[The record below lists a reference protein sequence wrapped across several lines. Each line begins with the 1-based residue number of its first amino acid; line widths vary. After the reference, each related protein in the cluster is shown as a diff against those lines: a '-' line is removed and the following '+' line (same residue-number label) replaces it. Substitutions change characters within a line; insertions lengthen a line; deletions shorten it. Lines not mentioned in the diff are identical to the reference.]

1 MYWTPSGGRSDERLR
16 AGETRRRGA
25 GTGSTG
31 SPVKVCLVSPYDFV
45 HPGGVSE
52 HVRHLADELRRRDH
66 YVTILAPSSR
76 VADDH
81 GIPGFVR
88 IGRSV
93 PVRGNGSVARIALS
107 FHLVR
112 RVRSL
117 LDREDFDVVHYHEPL
132 VPGLPITTLRL
143 HRGANVGTFHAMARR
158 NLGYYYGRP
167 FLLRYFHRLHGL
179 ICVSEPAR
187 EFISHYFTGD
197 YTIVPN
203 GIDGGCFRPDL
214 PPLPELRGEGAA
226 TILFV
231 GRMEQRKGLPILLA
245 AYAQLR
251 RQRAGCRLV
260 IVGDGPMRWAY
271 ERQCEA
277 TGVPD
282 VTFLGHVPADVLPRI
297 YASADVFCSPAT
309 GRESFGIVLLEAMA
323 SGVPVVASAIPGFSQ
338 VVDPGGDG
346 LLVPPGK
353 PEAFALALES
363 LIADPGLR
371 RSMGRHGVEKAR
383 RYDWRVV
390 VDGILDVYAQAR
402 ERARAAL
409 VAESR

>member
-1 MYWTPSGGRSDERLR
+1 
-16 AGETRRRGA
+16 
-25 GTGSTG
+25 
-31 SPVKVCLVSPYDFV
+31 
-45 HPGGVSE
+45 
-52 HVRHLADELRRRDH
+52 
-66 YVTILAPSSR
+66 
-76 VADDH
+76 
-81 GIPGFVR
+81 
-88 IGRSV
+88 
-93 PVRGNGSVARIALS
+93 VRGNGSVARIALS

-117 LDREDFDVVHYHEPL
+117 LDRADFDVVHYHEPL
-132 VPGLPITTLRL
+132 VPGLPITTLRF

>member
-1 MYWTPSGGRSDERLR
+1 MR
-16 AGETRRRGA
+16 
-25 GTGSTG
+25 
-31 SPVKVCLVSPYDFV
+31 VCLVSPYDFM
-45 HPGGVSE
+45 HPGGVTE
-52 HVRHLADELRRRDH
+52 HVRHLAGELRRRGH
-66 YVTILAPSSR
+66 EVTVLAPSSQ
-76 VADDH
+76 VHDDH
-81 GIPGFVR
+81 GIPGYVR

-117 LDREDFDVVHYHEPL
+117 LDHSDFDVVHYHEPL
-132 VPGLPITTLRL
+132 VPGLPITTLRF
-143 HRGANVGTFHAMARR
+143 HRGANVGTFHAMARA

-167 FLLRYFHRLHGL
+167 FLGRYFRRLHGL

-187 EFISHYFTGD
+187 AFISRYFQGE

-203 GIDGGCFRPDL
+203 GIDGERFRPGL
-214 PPLPELRGEGAA
+214 EPLPELMGDGGT

-231 GRMEQRKGLPILLA
+231 GRMEQRKGLPILLE

-251 RQRAGCRLV
+251 RRRAGCRLV

-282 VTFLGHVPADVLPRI
+282 VTFLGHVPADALPRI
-297 YASADVFCSPAT
+297 YAGSDVFCSPAT

-338 VVDPGGDG
+338 VVEAGVDG

-353 PEAFALALES
+353 PDGFTAALES
-363 LIADPGLR
+363 LVADPERR
-371 RSMGRHGVEKAR
+371 RSMGRHGIEKAKR
-383 RYDWRVV
+383 FDWRVV
-390 VDGILDVYAQAR
+390 ADSILNVYAQAR
-402 ERARAAL
+402 ERAASGIAPEQR
-409 VAESR
+409 